1 MKPSKNIFNTGRKL
15 LEIEFTVQ
23 SILLKYSTR
32 KNNHVG
38 TIMSNRKGLSVTLKT
53 DKGREVLSS
62 EFMWKNNSPV
72 MIVSYCPKPNKKVLL
87 VSIGHGEPDI
97 CDAPHRK
104 PIVIDFYNSQR
115 CSVDIIYQMLPD
127 YSCQSTCGSWVFVV
141 LTLILD
147 FAAVNARTILKHN
160 KESYIN
166 LIQDFL
172 KNVATYLMIPYIP
185 YKEKVTNLKSV
196 TFFDINDVLES

>member
-87 VSIGHGEPDI
+87 V
-97 CDAPHRK
+97 
-104 PIVIDFYNSQR
+104 
-115 CSVDIIYQMLPD
+115 
-127 YSCQSTCGSWVFVV
+127 
-141 LTLILD
+141 
-147 FAAVNARTILKHN
+147 
-160 KESYIN
+160 
-166 LIQDFL
+166 
-172 KNVATYLMIPYIP
+172 
-185 YKEKVTNLKSV
+185 
-196 TFFDINDVLES
+196 

>member
-1 MKPSKNIFNTGRKL
+1 
-15 LEIEFTVQ
+15 
-23 SILLKYSTR
+23 
-32 KNNHVG
+32 
-38 TIMSNRKGLSVTLKT
+38 MSNRKGLSVTLKT

-72 MIVSYCPKPNKKVLL
+72 MIVSYCPKPNKNVLL
-87 VSIGHGEPDI
+87 VSTGHGEPDI

-104 PIVIDFYNSQR
+104 PMVIDFYNSQR

-141 LTLILD
+141 LTFILD

-160 KESYIN
+160 KENYIN

-172 KNVATYLMIPYIP
+172 KNVATYLTIPYIP

-196 TFFDINDVLES
+196 KFFGINDVLESCSVSALRDDPENR